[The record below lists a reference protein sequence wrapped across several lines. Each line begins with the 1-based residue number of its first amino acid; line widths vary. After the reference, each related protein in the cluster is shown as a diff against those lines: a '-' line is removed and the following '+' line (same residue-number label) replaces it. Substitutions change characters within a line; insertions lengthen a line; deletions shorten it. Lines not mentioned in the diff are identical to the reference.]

1 MPDTHPQQPSSIPAT
16 PADLYPASGRSPRTG
31 YYRFK
36 LTIAFDGTRYAGWQF
51 QTSGIAVQ
59 QRIEEGLRQLFPGSL
74 GVHGCS
80 RTDAG
85 VHAMGLI
92 AHADV
97 PQKEFRIPFPK
108 LILALNAHLPPDI
121 RILQVSRCQQNFHA
135 QFQTRAKEYRYL
147 VWNHPGMNPL
157 LLTRAWH
164 IPRELD
170 LPAMRLAASYLVG
183 EKDFRSFACNHSQFI
198 ERTVRTLYC
207 CRIQRSQQNLL
218 TFVIQGNGF
227 LYKMCRSIV
236 GTLVQVGLGRFTPAD
251 IQSMLEKKN
260 RESAGMSA
268 PAHGLTLWKVW
279 YKKP

>member
-1 MPDTHPQQPSSIPAT
+1 MSDHPSQQQAADSKAPAN
-16 PADLYPASGRSPRTG
+16 LYPASGQTPRPG

-59 QRIEEGLRQLFPGSL
+59 QRIEEALLRLFPGSL

-97 PQKEFRIPFPK
+97 PQKEFRIPFGK
-108 LILALNAHLPPDI
+108 LLLALNAHLPEDI
-121 RILQVSRCQQNFHA
+121 RILNVGRCQQSFHA

-147 VWNHPGMNPL
+147 VWNHSGMNPL
-157 LLTRAWH
+157 LIKRAWH
-164 IPRELD
+164 VSRTLD

-207 CRIQRSQQNLL
+207 CRIQRSQQHLL
-218 TFVIQGNGF
+218 TFVIRGNGF

-251 IQSMLEKKN
+251 IQTMLEKKN